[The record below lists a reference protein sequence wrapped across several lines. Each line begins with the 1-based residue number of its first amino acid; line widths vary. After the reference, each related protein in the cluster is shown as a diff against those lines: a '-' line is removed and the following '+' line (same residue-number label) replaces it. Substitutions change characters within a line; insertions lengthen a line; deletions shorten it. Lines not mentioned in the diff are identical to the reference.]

1 MSTTAQR
8 VKAMEAAAKGT
19 GWATP
24 LFCAE
29 RPSDAQL
36 AELADNARRGIRQL
50 IFIGAGDTCWL
61 NSAGPWCA

>member
-8 VKAMEAAAKGT
+8 IKALEATTKGT

-29 RPSDAQL
+29 RPSPEQL
-36 AELADNARRGIRQL
+36 AELEANAKRGIRQL
-50 IFIGAGDTCWL
+50 IFIGAGDTCLL
-61 NSAGPWCA
+61 NVAMPWCA